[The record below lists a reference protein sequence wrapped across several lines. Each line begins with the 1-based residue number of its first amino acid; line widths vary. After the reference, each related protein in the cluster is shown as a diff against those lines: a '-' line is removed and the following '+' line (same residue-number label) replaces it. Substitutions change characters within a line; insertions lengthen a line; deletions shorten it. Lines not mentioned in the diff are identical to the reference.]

1 MGTLGKMLKSGG
13 KSAKCYGILVSNS
26 CGNTAKF
33 SFMCITIQYVVVL
46 LYSVI
51 LNDDYSHIKAISKVI
66 ITS

>member
-1 MGTLGKMLKSGG
+1 MPMLGKMLKSGG
-13 KSAKCYGILVSNS
+13 KSVKFSGILASNS

-33 SFMCITIQYVVVL
+33 SFMCIIIQYVVVL